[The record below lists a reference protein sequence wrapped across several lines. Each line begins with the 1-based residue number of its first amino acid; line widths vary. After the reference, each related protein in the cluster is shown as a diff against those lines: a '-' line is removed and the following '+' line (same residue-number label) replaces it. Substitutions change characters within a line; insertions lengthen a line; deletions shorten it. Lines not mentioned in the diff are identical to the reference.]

1 MSRAPPLVSTFWRY
15 QSERVPLLLLTVL
28 FLPVVLSTG
37 AVVIGAAP
45 ARFVAP
51 ALLASVAFMLHLRI
65 IDDYRDFAHDRLH
78 HRERPLPSGAI
89 TIRDLAAVDLIAVAI
104 FVMCGLF
111 HGAEAAAIAFL
122 MIAFSYFASR
132 DFLLGQRIRRH
143 FFAYNLINM
152 LQMGFLQIL
161 IYHFASSHVRPT
173 RAIVLHFLFTF
184 AGSLIVELLR
194 KIKVPGQDGTGRD
207 TYTSRLGFRTALA
220 AYGGL
225 LALQL
230 FIFLFLSRVLA
241 APYSAALAAT
251 AAALSL
257 LSIFCNDQRRSDL
270 SNRGMQVCFL
280 AAYGCLNIDL
290 YLGTWR

>member
-1 MSRAPPLVSTFWRY
+1 M
-15 QSERVPLLLLTVL
+15 
-28 FLPVVLSTG
+28 STG
-37 AVVIGAAP
+37 AVVISAAP
-45 ARFVAP
+45 PRFVVP

-65 IDDYRDFAHDRLH
+65 ADDYRDFAHDRLH
-78 HRERPLPSGAI
+78 HPERPLPSGAI
-89 TIRDLAAVDLIAVAI
+89 TIRDLAPVDLIAVAI
-104 FVMCGLF
+104 FVICGLF
-111 HGAEAAAIAFL
+111 AGAEAAAIAFL

-207 TYTSRLGFRTALA
+207 TYTSRLGFRTALG
-220 AYGGL
+220 AYAVL

-230 FIFLFLSRVLA
+230 VIFLVLSLELA
-241 APYSAALAAT
+241 APYPAVLTAT

-257 LSIFCNDQRRSDL
+257 LSILYNDQRRSDL

-280 AAYGCLNIDL
+280 AAYGCLNTDL
-290 YLGTWR
+290 FLGTWR